1 MHNAWLIAKHA
12 YRNTVVK
19 RSFIIGT
26 LAVPFFMAAI
36 IGIAVLVFVLS
47 ENNKPIGYV
56 DNSGLLKI
64 DLQTNLPDSEDR
76 IEILSYPD
84 EATAIEALNS
94 EEIQAFW
101 VLPPDYQQT
110 LRTDLYYL
118 EEPPDNDIWREFDDF
133 IRINLIDAL
142 PKSTHNLLLEGPDI
156 TVIDITNNRDFSQNS
171 IFNYVLPIFACFFFV
186 FASMNAANYMLGV
199 VVDEKENR
207 TMEIMITSVSS
218 KQLISGK
225 TGGLIAAAL
234 TQLVIYVLVII
245 LGILIA
251 RPYIELLHT
260 AKVPWTYLGVMLLF
274 FFPAYALLSAV
285 MVAVGGVIT
294 ELQQGQQISGILNM
308 FFMFPLFMLP
318 LLITNPTQ
326 PAFIFMTLFPTTAFM
341 TISLRWGLGTIPIW
355 QLGLS
360 WVILVS
366 TTIFVVWVAT
376 RVFRTGMLRYGQT
389 LSIKSVL
396 ATIKGY

>member
-142 PKSTHNLLLEGPDI
+142 PKSTQNLLLEGPDI

-171 IFNYVLPIFACFFFV
+171 IFN
-186 FASMNAANYMLGV
+186 
-199 VVDEKENR
+199 
-207 TMEIMITSVSS
+207 
-218 KQLISGK
+218 
-225 TGGLIAAAL
+225 
-234 TQLVIYVLVII
+234 
-245 LGILIA
+245 
-251 RPYIELLHT
+251 
-260 AKVPWTYLGVMLLF
+260 
-274 FFPAYALLSAV
+274 
-285 MVAVGGVIT
+285 
-294 ELQQGQQISGILNM
+294 
-308 FFMFPLFMLP
+308 
-318 LLITNPTQ
+318 
-326 PAFIFMTLFPTTAFM
+326 
-341 TISLRWGLGTIPIW
+341 
-355 QLGLS
+355 
-360 WVILVS
+360 
-366 TTIFVVWVAT
+366 
-376 RVFRTGMLRYGQT
+376 
-389 LSIKSVL
+389 
-396 ATIKGY
+396 